1 MRQKDVALVRRGE
14 RRRLDDGVRR
24 ALGRRLQVRHPHNR
38 VGNHD
43 RAASRLVAAARR
55 GHAARVGRLQRVQL
69 GGAAARSAVEEE
81 ESERQEGD
89 DARRREDGGED
100 QSARV
105 PVLFLGL
112 VLAIDA
118 AVPARA
124 DAHAVHIAVAVARAL
139 DLLDIFA
146 RLEDPGVQPPLAR
159 PLLPSWLREEHRAQR
174 RLASPTRVPKID
186 RQVFDCPAVGHAG
199 DDGLVHP
206 AGLEL
211 EDHHVLVRL
220 PVFVVRQV
228 RKELKQRRR
237 IEGGG
242 HLVRLERARA
252 LDGVCERTARRKG
265 RRADVGDELTSV
277 RPLELPREL
286 DRGEIG
292 PSATPRE
299 RGVPHHRLDGV
310 LGRPRQRERSR
321 RAELRVDPALTQRG
335 GGHHGEGRPAELLQC
350 EHQPFAGAEVRAPD
364 QQRHALVSERL
375 QRLLDVVD
383 VLLADADREGGR
395 DGCDER
401 EATRVESHG
410 HAGLLRDASA
420 EGAHVTEVNLV
431 RAAMKPAL
439 RLSRQVAPRQRGGI
453 PRQQRSRRLSQ
464 ASAASTMASTAVL
477 MYRGEGGST
486 PKVRLFCE
494 ITDGVAAVVASIM
507 VLSAY
512 DWRAA

>member
-1 MRQKDVALVRRGE
+1 MCTW
-14 RRRLDDGVRR
+14 
-24 ALGRRLQVRHPHNR
+24 
-38 VGNHD
+38 
-43 RAASRLVAAARR
+43 SW
-55 GHAARVGRLQRVQL
+55 
-69 GGAAARSAVEEE
+69 
-81 ESERQEGD
+81 
-89 DARRREDGGED
+89 
-100 QSARV
+100 
-105 PVLFLGL
+105 
-112 VLAIDA
+112 
-118 AVPARA
+118 
-124 DAHAVHIAVAVARAL
+124 
-139 DLLDIFA
+139 
-146 RLEDPGVQPPLAR
+146 
-159 PLLPSWLREEHRAQR
+159 PLLHVCERKRWYSPPALERKRGGWRVERHNSWRR
-174 RLASPTRVPKID
+174 RLASLKRRATKKRAIAKRAMTPAAGRTVVRSTLRKCSSSSSGGSSQSTPRYPPVQTHTPSISQWPWPEHWISSIFSPALRTPGCSRRSHARCSQVGCGKSIGPSDGSPPPLRVPKID

-420 EGAHVTEVNLV
+420 EGAHDGGELGAG
-431 RAAMKPAL
+431 RDEARLEALPASRPAAARRHSPPAAVEAA
-439 RLSRQVAPRQRGGI
+439 VAGVCGVDNGLDGGLDVPGRGGQHAEGEVVL
-453 PRQQRSRRLSQ
+453 RDHRR
-464 ASAASTMASTAVL
+464 
-477 MYRGEGGST
+477 RCGGGGEHNGLVG
-486 PKVRLFCE
+486 VRLARC
-494 ITDGVAAVVASIM
+494 VVGEARRKAPEHE
-507 VLSAY
+507 VGA
-512 DWRAA
+512 

>member
-124 DAHAVHIAVAVARAL
+124 DAHASHIALAVARAL

-174 RLASPTRVPKID
+174 RLASPTSRAED
-186 RQVFDCPAVGHAG
+186 RSASF
-199 DDGLVHP
+199 
-206 AGLEL
+206 
-211 EDHHVLVRL
+211 RL
-220 PVFVVRQV
+220 SGRWP
-228 RKELKQRRR
+228 RRR
-237 IEGGG
+237 
-242 HLVRLERARA
+242 RRSRPPCRA
-252 LDGVCERTARRKG
+252 GTG
-265 RRADVGDELTSV
+265 
-277 RPLELPREL
+277 
-286 DRGEIG
+286 G
-292 PSATPRE
+292 PSCPR
-299 RGVPHHRLDGV
+299 PPARLCCTSGSK
-310 LGRPRQRERSR
+310 R
-321 RAELRVDPALTQRG
+321 TQ
-335 GGHHGEGRPAELLQC
+335 
-350 EHQPFAGAEVRAPD
+350 
-364 QQRHALVSERL
+364 
-375 QRLLDVVD
+375 
-383 VLLADADREGGR
+383 
-395 DGCDER
+395 
-401 EATRVESHG
+401 T
-410 HAGLLRDASA
+410 ASP
-420 EGAHVTEVNLV
+420 N
-431 RAAMKPAL
+431 
-439 RLSRQVAPRQRGGI
+439 
-453 PRQQRSRRLSQ
+453 
-464 ASAASTMASTAVL
+464 
-477 MYRGEGGST
+477 
-486 PKVRLFCE
+486 
-494 ITDGVAAVVASIM
+494 
-507 VLSAY
+507 
-512 DWRAA
+512 